1 MKSNLLRWLAIAL
14 ILQVGLIHIMTAQAE
29 YEEAAYMGY
38 LFAANFFGALIAAFA
53 IYRKQFWGWALGL
66 LIAAGS
72 IAGYAWSRTQGMP
85 GMNVEE
91 WFSPYGI
98 VSLSAEGLLLL
109 LALARPWK
117 ASADQP
123 ARAIHPLLASIL
135 PVACLVAVVALSS
148 YTYQWD
154 AAATQAYG
162 SHVGTLTQIRNTPA
176 LTAGQFVEQY
186 GMQVSLVA
194 NSMMGSIVDVR
205 LRIIDP
211 DKAHLLLQNQ
221 AALLVNDRELI
232 VAPHMHSHA
241 TNRLKAG
248 TQFIVFFP
256 AGQTVRPGSSVSLVF
271 GSVSVEPVVVQ

>member
-1 MKSNLLRWLAIAL
+1 MKSTMLRWFGLAL
-14 ILQVGLIHIMTAQAE
+14 ILEIGLLHIMNAQGE

-38 LFAANFFGALIAAFA
+38 LFAANFFGALIAAFG
-53 IYRKQFWGWALGL
+53 IYRRQFFGWMLGVT
-66 LIAAGS
+66 IAAGS
-72 IAGYAWSRTQGMP
+72 IAGYAWSRTVGMP

-98 VSLSAEGLLLL
+98 VALSAEGLFIL

-117 ASADQP
+117 TTVDQP
-123 ARAIHPLLASIL
+123 ARAAHPLLRSIL
-135 PVACLVAVVALSS
+135 PVASLVAVVALGGF
-148 YTYQWD
+148 TYEWD
-154 AAATQAYG
+154 VAVVEEFG
-162 SHVGTLTQIRNTPA
+162 SHVGTLDQIRNTPA
-176 LTAGQFVEQY
+176 LSSGQLIEQY
-186 GMQVSLVA
+186 GLQVSLVA

-221 AALLVNDRELI
+221 AALLVDQRKLI

-241 TNRLKAG
+241 GNRLKAG

-256 AGQTVRPGSSVSLVF
+256 AGQTVRPGAIVSLVF